1 MSKSLLLFYEPSPN
15 TFSPKLKQL
24 CALQGLSLHLL
35 SPGELDR
42 TLDSL
47 ARPGIGELPGLPL
60 PEPLLVF
67 CGLSD
72 HQLDRALRELRRL
85 ELFCLKAVRTPH
97 NGGWTLRE
105 LYRELVKERLQL
117 S

>member
-1 MSKSLLLFYEPSPN
+1 MAKPLLLFYEPSPS

-24 CALQGLSLHLL
+24 CALQGLSLRLL
-35 SPGELDR
+35 SAGELDQ

-47 ARPGIGELPGLPL
+47 SRPGAGDLPGLPL
-60 PEPLLVF
+60 PEPLLIF

-72 HQLDRALRELRRL
+72 RQLDRTLRELRRL

-97 NGGWTLRE
+97 NGGWTLRA